1 MGFKMRAL
9 YSLAALLMVGVVSG
23 SNTTL
28 NCPDGWVDDSH
39 VGMGCLFYD
48 WPERRSAPSYLHA
61 LQWCTEGPN
70 LELLSSLYPGYG
82 HLLEILTPEQH
93 QYISEALNMLENGSS
108 KQFYTAATDM
118 NSETNWYWSHSK
130 AVVEKFLWEPGW
142 PQYGPYSF
150 YGTIH
155 SADAEQFRDMWTLRD
170 VPEYWNGG
178 SGYYA
183 FCQYQP

>member
-1 MGFKMRAL
+1 MRAL

-23 SNTTL
+23 SNTTI
-28 NCPDGWVDDSH
+28 NCPAGWVDASH
-39 VGMGCLFYD
+39 VGMGCLLV
-48 WPERRSAPSYLHA
+48 WVERPAQSYLQA
-61 LQWCTEGPN
+61 LQWCAEGPN
-70 LELLSSLYPGYG
+70 LELYPAYG

-93 QYISEALNMLENGSS
+93 QYIGEALNMLEDWSS

-118 NSETNWYWSHSK
+118 NSETKWYWSHSK

-142 PQYGPYSF
+142 PNYGPYSF

-155 SADAEQFRDMWTLRD
+155 RADDPSSNMWTLRD
-170 VPEYWNGG
+170 VPEYWNTG

-183 FCQYQP
+183 LCQVQ